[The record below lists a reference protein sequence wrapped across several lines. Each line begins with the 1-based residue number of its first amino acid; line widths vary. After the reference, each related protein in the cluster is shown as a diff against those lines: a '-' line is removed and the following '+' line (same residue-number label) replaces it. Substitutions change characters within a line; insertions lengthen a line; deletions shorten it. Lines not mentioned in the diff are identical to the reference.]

1 MEYSETLK
9 DNIATWLGKRGG
21 LATRRIMQAAFHR
34 HIPSAEA
41 LVAVL
46 DEMEKVGTLEQI
58 RVPVLNQR
66 RVVNVNM
73 VKLHE

>member
-1 MEYSETLK
+1 
-9 DNIATWLGKRGG
+9 

-46 DEMEKVGTLEQI
+46 DEMETAGVLEQV
-58 RVPVLNQR
+58 RVPVANQR
-66 RVVNVNM
+66 RVINVNM